1 MHSNLKSRLLK
12 LESKKVKKHNFVVY
26 YKRGETPEEAIEKA
40 GPDGPV
46 ILMPEPV
53 SSIEE
58 WVQLAASINR
68 NNINSDPIL

>member
-1 MHSNLKSRLLK
+1 MYPNLKSRLVS
-12 LESKKVKKHNFVVY
+12 LESKKGKKSKFVIY
-26 YKRGETPEEAIEKA
+26 YKRDETPEEAIEKA

-58 WVQLAASINR
+58 WMDSIPLQYR
-68 NNINSDPIL
+68 S